1 MTAQTVTG
9 DKRGFKAPGTTFMIT
24 GGLIGALGAYAFQLV
39 GLRALG
45 TAEFAPVSLLWT
57 TFFILATV
65 LLVPVEQYVTREVAS
80 GRRALPTDLKPA
92 AVMAAVGAI
101 VGGGFVTLTL
111 DELFRGDPQYIV
123 QIVLLM
129 AGYGLLMTAK
139 GVLAGRRRFAGVGWV
154 LIVETLVRLMAGIA
168 AVVLIA
174 NAVSLGWAMV
184 IGGFSV
190 LALRW
195 WRHDEGDSDQT
206 PTPPGRFLA
215 GYAGGT
221 SSAQLLLAG
230 APLGVAALGGSDALI
245 SIVFFTFIIYRAPL
259 TLIFALQGRILPFL
273 VGLAGSEKKSELARI
288 AKWVFRGG
296 LVLAVAGAGVGWL
309 IGPDVMR
316 VLLGPEAAPSH
327 VVAMLAAGGVMAAAA
342 AQVTS
347 QVLVAEGRTT
357 RLAWAWFVGLLVG
370 LVVTVLVTGAPDTR
384 VAIGFAAGELAALGL
399 MTYLATTHPAALST

>member
-1 MTAQTVTG
+1 MTAQVVAT
-9 DKRGFKAPGTTFMIT
+9 DKRGFRAPGTTFMIA
-24 GGLIGALGAYAFQLV
+24 GGLIGALGAYVFQLV
-39 GLRALG
+39 GGRALG
-45 TAEFAPVSLLWT
+45 TVEFAPVSVLWT

-80 GRRALPTDLKPA
+80 GRRALPADFKPA
-92 AVMAAVGAI
+92 AAMAGVGAVI
-101 VGGGFVTLTL
+101 GGAFVAVTL
-111 DELFRGDPQYIV
+111 DDLFDGDPQYIA

-129 AGYGLLMTAK
+129 AGYGLLMMGK

-154 LIVETLVRLMAGIA
+154 LIVETAARLVAGVA
-168 AVVLIA
+168 AVVLVA

-195 WRHDEGDSDQT
+195 WRHDAGDPDQP

-221 SSAQLLLAG
+221 SSSQLLLAG

-245 SIVFFTFIIYRAPL
+245 SIVFFTFTIYRAPL

-273 VGLAGSEKKSELARI
+273 VGLAGAERKSELVRI

-296 LVLAVAGAGVGWL
+296 LVLTGAGAGVGWL

-316 VLLGPEAAPSH
+316 LLLGPEFAPTQ

-342 AQVTS
+342 AQITS

-357 RLAWAWFVGLLVG
+357 RLAWAWVLGLMLAIAVILLSG
-370 LVVTVLVTGAPDTR
+370 GPPDTR

-399 MTYLATTHPAALST
+399 MTYLATRTRPAR

>member
-1 MTAQTVTG
+1 MTAQAIAG
-9 DKRGFKAPGTTFMIT
+9 DKRGFKAPGTTFMIG
-24 GGLIGALGAYAFQLV
+24 GGLIGAVGAYLFQLV
-39 GLRALG
+39 GGRALG

-57 TFFILATV
+57 TFFILATI

-80 GRRALPTDLKPA
+80 GRKALPTDLRPA
-92 AVMAAVGAI
+92 AVMAGVGAI
-101 VGGGFVTLTL
+101 LGGGFVALTL

-129 AGYGLLMTAK
+129 VGYGLLMTAK

-154 LIVETLVRLMAGIA
+154 LILETVVRLAGGIL
-168 AVVLIA
+168 AVVLLA

-184 IGGFSV
+184 VGGFSV
-190 LALRW
+190 LVLRW
-195 WRHDEGDSDQT
+195 WRYDDGDPARA
-206 PTPPGRFLA
+206 PTPAGKFLA

-221 SSAQLLLAG
+221 SSSQLLLAG

-245 SIVFFTFIIYRAPL
+245 SIIFFTFTIYRAPL

-273 VGLAGSEKKSELARI
+273 VGLAGAERKSELARI

-296 LVLAVAGAGVGWL
+296 LVLTIAGAVAGWF

-316 VLLGPEAAPSH
+316 LLFGPEAAPTQL
-327 VVAMLAAGGVMAAAA
+327 VAMLAAGGVMAAAA

-357 RLAWAWFVGLLVG
+357 RLAWAWLVG
-370 LVVTVLVTGAPDTR
+370 LAIAVVVSLLVTGGPDTR
-384 VAIGFAAGELAALGL
+384 VSIGFGAGELVALCL
-399 MTYLATTHPAALST
+399 MALLATRVRRVG